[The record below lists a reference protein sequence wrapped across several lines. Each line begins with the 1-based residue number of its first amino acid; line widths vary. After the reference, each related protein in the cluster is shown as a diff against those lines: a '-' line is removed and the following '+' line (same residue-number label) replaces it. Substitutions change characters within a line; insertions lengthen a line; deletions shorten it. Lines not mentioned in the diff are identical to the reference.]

1 MDARLRMR
9 DTRRRRAAI
18 GVVVLVLHA
27 LLALAWL
34 GTIVRQRGVG
44 EPPRVSVRLLPAPA
58 RIEPPAS
65 PGVSARPPI
74 RATAR
79 PPARPR
85 AAAQVDRSNEPAPV
99 QAEAAPVIAERA
111 SAPSPAASDSNLLDT
126 EASRR
131 AMHSAARNP
140 NLASRINQQVGVRS
154 PTAAQRLPG
163 NVQQAA
169 KGDCMK
175 GEYPGGGMSL
185 LSLPFLAAA
194 LATGNCA
201 Q

>member
-1 MDARLRMR
+1 MDDKLRMR
-9 DTRRRRAAI
+9 DPRRRRAAI
-18 GVVVLVLHA
+18 GVIVLVLHA

-34 GTIVRQRGVG
+34 GTIVRQRSVG
-44 EPPRVSVRLLPAPA
+44 EPPRVSVRLLPAPLPVELP
-58 RIEPPAS
+58 RS
-65 PGVSARPPI
+65 
-74 RATAR
+74 
-79 PPARPR
+79 PR
-85 AAAQVDRSNEPAPV
+85 AAAVRPPVSARLPASKRPRPAARTVEPSEHPSVPV
-99 QAEAAPVIAERA
+99 EAATVAAEAA
-111 SAPSPAASDSNLLDT
+111 SAPPPAHDSNLLDT

-131 AMHSAARNP
+131 AIHSAARNP
-140 NLASRINQQVGVRS
+140 NLASRINEQVGVRS

>member
-9 DTRRRRAAI
+9 DRSHQRVAI
-18 GVVVLVLHA
+18 GAVVLVLHA

-34 GTIVRQRGVG
+34 STIVRQRGAA
-44 EPPRVSVRLLPAPA
+44 EPPRVSVRLLPATP
-58 RIEPPAS
+58 RIEPPAA
-65 PGVSARPPI
+65 PGVSTRPPI
-74 RATAR
+74 RVTAR
-79 PPARPR
+79 APARSR
-85 AAAQVDRSNEPAPV
+85 AAAQADKPSEPAPV
-99 QAEAAPVIAERA
+99 QPEAAPVMAERA
-111 SAPSPAASDSNLLDT
+111 TASSPAASDSNLLDT

-131 AMHSAARNP
+131 AIHSAARNP
-140 NLASRINQQVGVRS
+140 NLASRINEQVGVRS

>member
-9 DTRRRRAAI
+9 DRSHQRVAI
-18 GVVVLVLHA
+18 GAVVLVLHA

-34 GTIVRQRGVG
+34 GTIVRQRGAA
-44 EPPRVSVRLLPAPA
+44 EPPRVSVRLLPATP
-58 RIEPPAS
+58 RIEPPAA
-65 PGVSARPPI
+65 PGVSTRPPI
-74 RATAR
+74 RVTAR
-79 PPARPR
+79 APARSR
-85 AAAQVDRSNEPAPV
+85 AAAQADKPSEPAPV
-99 QAEAAPVIAERA
+99 QPEAAPVMAERA
-111 SAPSPAASDSNLLDT
+111 SAPSPAAPDSNLLDT

-131 AMHSAARNP
+131 AIHSAARNP
-140 NLASRINQQVGVRS
+140 NLASRINEQVGVRS

>member
-1 MDARLRMR
+1 MDAQLRMR
-9 DTRRRRAAI
+9 DPRRQRAAI

-34 GTIVRQRGVG
+34 GTIVQQRTA
-44 EPPRVSVRLLPAPA
+44 PASSRVSVRLLPATLPV
-58 RIEPPAS
+58 EPPRS
-65 PGVSARPPI
+65 PGVAPVRPPFS
-74 RATAR
+74 ATA
-79 PPARPR
+79 PAPKRAR
-85 AAAQVDRSNEPAPV
+85 AATRTVDPGERSIAPV
-99 QAEAAPVIAERA
+99 EAATVTAEAA
-111 SAPSPAASDSNLLDT
+111 SAPVPAPDANLLDT

-131 AMHSAARNP
+131 AIHSAARNP
-140 NLASRINQQVGVRS
+140 NLASRINEQVGVRS